1 MYTDQIIKP
10 AKDIIEEVA
19 GLISQG
25 IECWQKAGEL
35 VVRLLDDHGMTTA
48 EIAGSS
54 PYLTQSIIS
63 RFEQLGRKQIVPR
76 LLVADFP
83 AAKHVIR
90 LTYSEQKRVLDS
102 PVELLT
108 LEESTTDKLA
118 VSVENL
124 THQQCKQVFGTN
136 YVRTLGAQRA
146 YLEEQ
151 KTKTPVLLVEP
162 LYKIRGKRVVF
173 TQPCEMTARQLAQ
186 ILAEVEP

>member
-1 MYTDQIIKP
+1 MHTNQVTKP
-10 AKDIIEEVA
+10 TKDIIEEIA

-35 VVRLLDDHGMTTA
+35 VVRLLDDHGMTAA
-48 EIAGSS
+48 EIARSS

-83 AAKHVIR
+83 ATKHIVR
-90 LTYSEQKRVLDS
+90 LPFSEQKRVLES
-102 PVELLT
+102 PIELLILEDSNTDT
-108 LEESTTDKLA
+108 LTTP
-118 VSVENL
+118 VENL
-124 THQQCKQVFGTN
+124 TYQQCKQVFGTN
-136 YVRTLGAQRA
+136 HVRTLGAQRA

-151 KTKTPVLLVEP
+151 KTKAPVLLVEP
-162 LYKIRGKRVVF
+162 LYKIRGKRVIF
-173 TQPCEMTARQLAQ
+173 TQPCEMSARQLAQ